1 MQPPPPA
8 LDRSAPRRQA
18 AFGACGAP
26 PIRGTF
32 GGGDHRKRPISTD
45 LVHRLRLTSRLL
57 VGRQRET
64 ETETERRGI
73 HREAGRRGGERS
85 GSESWRSASTARRI
99 GWHIAQRSMK
109 QLVAQA
115 FFMGGLQEPG
125 ADVPVSL
132 DPRSS
137 GRQPS
142 RVHATWKQ
150 PTPSEHA
157 RTRTLISRLP
167 ASPPPCE
174 SSLPLFLSS
183 AQQAGA
189 ADGAMRR
196 GRPAGRW
203 AGERRLHRFR
213 KD

>member
-1 MQPPPPA
+1 M
-8 LDRSAPRRQA
+8 
-18 AFGACGAP
+18 
-26 PIRGTF
+26 TN
-32 GGGDHRKRPISTD
+32 
-45 LVHRLRLTSRLL
+45 RLL
-57 VGRQRET
+57 VGRQRETETET

-73 HREAGRRGGERS
+73 HREAGRRGGERW

-99 GWHIAQRSMK
+99 GWHIARRRMK
-109 QLVAQA
+109 QLVGQA

-157 RTRTLISRLP
+157 RTRTLFSRLP

-174 SSLPLFLSS
+174 SSLPLFRPTSRCCRRRYAPRQTGRSLGGPLVADGTLVRLLAAETDEGSMHLHLRPKLM
-183 AQQAGA
+183 AGQVAGA
-189 ADGAMRR
+189 SKALIHS
-196 GRPAGRW
+196 GRSLGLRTACR
-203 AGERRLHRFR
+203 
-213 KD
+213 